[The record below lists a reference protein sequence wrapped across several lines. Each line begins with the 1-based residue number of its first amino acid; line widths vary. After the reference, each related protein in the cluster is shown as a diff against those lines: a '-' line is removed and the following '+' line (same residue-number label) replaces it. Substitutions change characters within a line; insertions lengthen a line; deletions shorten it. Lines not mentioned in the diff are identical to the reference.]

1 MKDSLLNVAVLGAT
15 GYVGLELVKL
25 LEKHPKVKMKYL
37 CAQKLIG
44 RSINVLDKRIKSKNL
59 PKISNLNKIKWDD
72 IDLIFTAL
80 PNGESQ
86 KIASKIPDKIKL
98 IDLSA
103 DFRLENPK
111 EYKKW
116 YKINHNSKKLIKKSI
131 YSIPEFTKEII
142 HKYKFIGNPGCYPT
156 SVQLPLIP
164 LIKNNMV
171 NLKNIIVDS
180 KSGYSGAGKNLKKKF
195 KHENLF
201 NSVSAYGVGSHKHMA
216 ELDQELS
223 KVTNKKVSITFTPH
237 LIPMFRGILSTI
249 YLETKRNLSPIKVY
263 KYLKKYHK
271 KNYFVRF
278 AQFNTSINTGNVMNT
293 NFCRMTVCKD
303 RKKNRIIIIS
313 TIDNLVKGASGQAI
327 QNMNIAYKFNEKTGL
342 A

>member
-59 PKISNLNKIKWDD
+59 PKISNLNKIKWND

-86 KIASKIPDKIKL
+86 KIAAKIPDKIKL

-103 DFRLENPK
+103 DFRLENPN

-271 KNYFVRF
+271 KNYFVKIMP
-278 AQFNTSINTGNVMNT
+278 INRKLGTENVLNT
-293 NFCRMTVCKD
+293 NFCEISICRSNI
-303 RKKNRIIIIS
+303 KNKLIILS
-313 TIDNLVKGASGQAI
+313 AIDNLIKGAAGQAV
-327 QNMNIAYKFNEKTGL
+327 QNMNLVFGYNEKLGL
-342 A
+342 N

>member
-44 RSINVLDKRIKSKNL
+44 KSINVLDKRIKSKNL
-59 PKISNLNKIKWDD
+59 PKISNLNKIKWND

-86 KIASKIPDKIKL
+86 KIAAKIPDKIKL

-156 SVQLPLIP
+156 SV
-164 LIKNNMV
+164 
-171 NLKNIIVDS
+171 
-180 KSGYSGAGKNLKKKF
+180 
-195 KHENLF
+195 
-201 NSVSAYGVGSHKHMA
+201 
-216 ELDQELS
+216 
-223 KVTNKKVSITFTPH
+223 
-237 LIPMFRGILSTI
+237 
-249 YLETKRNLSPIKVY
+249 
-263 KYLKKYHK
+263 
-271 KNYFVRF
+271 
-278 AQFNTSINTGNVMNT
+278 
-293 NFCRMTVCKD
+293 
-303 RKKNRIIIIS
+303 
-313 TIDNLVKGASGQAI
+313 
-327 QNMNIAYKFNEKTGL
+327 
-342 A
+342 